1 MAAATL
7 TRVGENVAYSVK
19 GDKLIIEVD
28 LSHRGAL
35 SASGKTI
42 RVASTGGNAELAGT
56 AGEDGQAVRLG
67 LNAYVYPP
75 RD

>member
-1 MAAATL
+1 MATTAT
-7 TRVGENVAYSVK
+7 TVGENVSYKVT
-19 GDKLIIEVD
+19 GNKLVIEVD

-56 AGEDGQAVRLG
+56 AGDDGQAVRLG

>member
-1 MAAATL
+1 MAANQTQ
-7 TRVGENVAYSVK
+7 VGENVSYKVA
-19 GDKLIIEVD
+19 GNKLVIEID

-35 SASGKTI
+35 SASGKTV

-56 AGEDGQAVRLG
+56 AGDDGQNVRVG

-75 RD
+75 RA